1 LGRLFCIGKK
11 LTRRKLK
18 KINDLLKDI
27 SRNFEGIGNR
37 TIENNMLDFGQEEL
51 MMNID

>member
-1 LGRLFCIGKK
+1 MIYS
-11 LTRRKLK
+11 
-18 KINDLLKDI
+18 KILQE
-27 SRNFEGIGNR
+27 NFEGIGNR